1 MERMPIVSQTKHRA
15 SVLIAGRPSRIRDSL
30 RFLLKTRPGIEI
42 IGHADDSALALRMVA
57 EHHPAL
63 FLLDT
68 NLPGEGAA
76 SVLRQIKANGSQ
88 SRCLVLASNTRQQ
101 KEARNAGADVTLL
114 KGCSAAELF
123 GAIERLLPEQEESSS

>member
-1 MERMPIVSQTKHRA
+1 MERIPVVNQTKHRA

-30 RFLLKTRPGIEI
+30 RFLLKTMPGIEI
-42 IGHADDSALALRMVA
+42 VGNADDSALALRMVA
-57 EHHPAL
+57 EHRPAL

-76 SVLRQIKANGSQ
+76 SVLQQIRANGSQ
-88 SRCLVLASNTRQQ
+88 SRCLVLADDAQQ
-101 KEARNAGADVTLL
+101 QREARNAGADVALL

-123 GAIERLLPEQEESSS
+123 DSVESLLAE